1 MSAPLIDHTVA
12 LYCITA
18 DLPNAVG
25 RKAAGPTEGGVAHAA
40 KPSL

>member
-18 DLPNAVG
+18 DLPKAVG
-25 RKAAGPTEGGVAHAA
+25 RKAAGPAAGGVAPAA
-40 KPSL
+40 EPSP